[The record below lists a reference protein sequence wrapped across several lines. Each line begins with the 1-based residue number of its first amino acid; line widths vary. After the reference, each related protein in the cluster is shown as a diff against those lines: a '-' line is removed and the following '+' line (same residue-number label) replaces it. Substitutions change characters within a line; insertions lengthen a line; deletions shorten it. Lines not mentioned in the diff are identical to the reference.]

1 MKDAHVFLHYKE
13 AVIGAIV
20 DLAAEH
26 KDIVFLDADLSSCI
40 GSTAFQ
46 KAYPDRFFNC
56 GIAEANMAGV
66 AAGLASMGFTPFIH
80 SFGCFASRRDYD
92 QLFISVGYTHQT
104 VHVIGSD
111 PGITAQ
117 YNGGTHMPFED
128 IALFRQIPGFVIVEP
143 SDAQSLYS
151 LTQQV
156 YANGHSSY
164 IRTPRKGI
172 VYRYDPN
179 AEIVLGKGI
188 ELLDG
193 EDVAI
198 IATGALMVDAA
209 MGAAE
214 LLKAKGIKATV
225 VDLHTVRPLD
235 TELIDKVAA
244 RTGHVLVCENGRYCG
259 GVGEMIAGHLVQSNP
274 VKMSFLNV
282 GERFGEVGNLKY
294 LSQAFG
300 FNAETIVSKVEAL
313 LK

>member
-1 MKDAHVFLHYKE
+1 M
-13 AVIGAIV
+13 
-20 DLAAEH
+20 
-26 KDIVFLDADLSSCI
+26 
-40 GSTAFQ
+40 
-46 KAYPDRFFNC
+46 
-56 GIAEANMAGV
+56 
-66 AAGLASMGFTPFIH
+66 
-80 SFGCFASRRDYD
+80 
-92 QLFISVGYTHQT
+92 
-104 VHVIGSD
+104 
-111 PGITAQ
+111 
-117 YNGGTHMPFED
+117 
-128 IALFRQIPGFVIVEP
+128 
-143 SDAQSLYS
+143 
-151 LTQQV
+151 
-156 YANGHSSY
+156 
-164 IRTPRKGI
+164 
-172 VYRYDPN
+172 
-179 AEIVLGKGI
+179 LGKGI